1 MTKEEWFDLPKL
13 KMFDKDFNEKQFD
26 EEMALGLLNELQVNW
41 CGRHCDNYR
50 KNSCGCY
57 FPKFKEQMILK
68 IKDRFE
74 SKENTLEFKNF
85 RLHADSTL
93 KCMSKDELINY
104 IHMLHHNWSVSDEQ
118 LFNVIEKNN
127 TLQNEVDYYKHE
139 YYSMCDL
146 YENPQPYKFED
157 LKELIG
163 KPIFDYKY
171 KEFYILAEVKEEELY
186 KDEGLEKFMI
196 CSDKK
201 GLMRVFFEEGRFF
214 PVTKALEYQE

>member
-41 CGRHCDNYR
+41 CGRHCDNYI

-93 KCMSKDELINY
+93 KCMSKDELISY
-104 IHMLHHNWSVSDEQ
+104 IHMLHYNWSVSDEQ
-118 LFNVIEKNN
+118 LFNVIKINN
-127 TLQNEVDYYKHE
+127 KLQDELDAIK
-139 YYSMCDL
+139 
-146 YENPQPYKFED
+146 NPQPYKFED

-201 GLMRVFFEEGRFF
+201 GLMRVYFEEGRFF
-214 PVTKALEYQE
+214 PVTKVRGYCEVNERY

>member
-201 GLMRVFFEEGRFF
+201 SLMRVFFEEGRFF
-214 PVTKALEYQE
+214 PVTKAMEYQK

>member
-1 MTKEEWFDLPKL
+1 MLNKEECEKVLETLNYLGDFKDGTPALLENEEPKAYGVI
-13 KMFDKDFNEKQFD
+13 KQ
-26 EEMALGLLNELQVNW
+26 L
-41 CGRHCDNYR
+41 
-50 KNSCGCY
+50 
-57 FPKFKEQMILK
+57 
-68 IKDRFE
+68 IKDHFE

-85 RLHADSTL
+85 KLHANSTL
-93 KCMSKDELINY
+93 KNMPKDELISY
-104 IHMLHHNWSVSDEQ
+104 IHMLHHNWDVSDKQ
-118 LFNVIEKNN
+118 LFNVIEKIK
-127 TLQNEVDYYKHE
+127 TLQDGLDAIK
-139 YYSMCDL
+139 
-146 YENPQPYKFED
+146 NPQPYKFED

-214 PVTKALEYQE
+214 PVTKALEYQK

>member
-1 MTKEEWFDLPKL
+1 MNKEEWFDLPKL
-13 KMFDKDFNEKQFD
+13 KMFDKDFNEKEFD

-93 KCMSKDELINY
+93 KCMSKDELISY
-104 IHMLHHNWSVSDEQ
+104 IHMLHYNWSVSDEQ
-118 LFNVIEKNN
+118 LFNVIKINNKLQDELDAIKN
-127 TLQNEVDYYKHE
+127 L
-139 YYSMCDL
+139 
-146 YENPQPYKFED
+146 QPYKFED

-214 PVTKALEYQE
+214 PVTKAFGYQE